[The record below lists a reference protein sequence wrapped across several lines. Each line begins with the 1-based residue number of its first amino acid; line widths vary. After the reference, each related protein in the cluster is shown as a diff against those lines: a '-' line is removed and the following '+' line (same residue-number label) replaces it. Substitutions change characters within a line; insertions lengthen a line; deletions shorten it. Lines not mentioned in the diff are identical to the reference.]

1 MNSAEVKSVCQIRTE
16 TGLSCQNCKYNG
28 VCQAYLKVKEGN
40 KNEQKKQRKR
50 RRTENSSKR
59 S

>member
-40 KNEQKKQRKR
+40 KNGQKKQGKHRRK
-50 RRTENSSKR
+50 TDSSK
-59 S
+59 